1 MAETTQNYYR
11 SKEPGN
17 YAGSDLDL
25 STLFRVMWRRKISI
39 LFFLILGVTVTFVS
53 LSYMKP
59 LYTSQAV
66 ILIQNNAGKLAIK
79 DLSQL
84 IKSKSLNTDFVLTEI
99 EIIKSRNM
107 VSQVVKRLGL
117 IDDPEL
123 SNHTHVPQNDQ
134 NFKALLVDGTT
145 FESLP
150 PETLD
155 AKVSMTINKFLERLR
170 VVSIPGSTAVQINF
184 TSENPYKSAIITN
197 AIVDIYTN
205 QKISEQTRLQQR
217 LSEWFDER
225 LHNLREQA
233 LETDRKMQKYK
244 IEHELTEDQTD
255 IISTNHLNK
264 LNEQLT
270 AKKKKKSEVAVTL
283 QQLNKPDDFENI
295 EALTSNDVNFGILKN
310 LRLEELRL
318 KTEISDLSNRYGPKH
333 PVIKK
338 KKSEIDTIQ
347 KSLRSEV
354 QEIKNALNT
363 EIKIAD
369 AKAKDLERQI
379 RSNIKNISNNAD
391 TLMILRELEREAD
404 SAELALRTFLETYK
418 NIAWQDMLPGSGVQ
432 VISDAS
438 VPTHPSFPNSPLFLL
453 LSAFIS
459 LFLGMSFAIF
469 REHVAK
475 N

>member
-1 MAETTQNYYR
+1 
-11 SKEPGN
+11 
-17 YAGSDLDL
+17 
-25 STLFRVMWRRKISI
+25 
-39 LFFLILGVTVTFVS
+39 
-53 LSYMKP
+53 MKP

-270 AKKKKKSEVAVTL
+270 AAQLKKSEVAVTL